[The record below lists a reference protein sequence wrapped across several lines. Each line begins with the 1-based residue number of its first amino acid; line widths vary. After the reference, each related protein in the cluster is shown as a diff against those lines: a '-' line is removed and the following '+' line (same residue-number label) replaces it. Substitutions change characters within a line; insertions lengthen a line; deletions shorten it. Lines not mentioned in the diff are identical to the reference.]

1 VIFRNGGKDLN
12 VDMVKHPRPP
22 ESSPVQV
29 FKVTSQVLDSRET
42 DRNNENLW
50 LAMTLAFTSV
60 AE

>member
-1 VIFRNGGKDLN
+1 MAKR
-12 VDMVKHPRPP
+12 PSPP
-22 ESSPVQV
+22 ESSSVQV
-29 FKVTSQVLDSRET
+29 FKVTSPVFDRRNT